1 MLFSAL
7 LTSIWIR
14 LCVCSLDLCSL
25 FSLLISSLL
34 PTIAV
39 IWIWKWPYY
48 QNYAHQRGL
57 HSCIDEVQTECGSEQ
72 TIYPDCSLNAV
83 LDRGMWTDA
92 SWWPYVIPL
101 QSHIQEL
108 HKGSMKH
115 EFTFLHQARHSVN
128 NWDKW
133 SDTKNQCPL
142 IPRFCSY
149 FLFRCLCSTFIIIR
163 FQYIN
168 QLRGSL
174 IDDNYFAV
182 ALPLLFHSFFR
193 LDFSLSLSIHLSIYR
208 SPSFSLTLCVTH
220 LLSLSIPP
228 YGYF

>member
-1 MLFSAL
+1 M
-7 LTSIWIR
+7 
-14 LCVCSLDLCSL
+14 
-25 FSLLISSLL
+25 
-34 PTIAV
+34 
-39 IWIWKWPYY
+39 
-48 QNYAHQRGL
+48 
-57 HSCIDEVQTECGSEQ
+57 HSCTDEVQTECGSEQ

-101 QSHIQEL
+101 QSRIQEL

-128 NWDKW
+128 SEDKW
-133 SDTKNQCPL
+133 IDTKNQCPL

-163 FQYIN
+163 FQYIK
-168 QLRGSL
+168 QLRGPLS
-174 IDDNYFAV
+174 DDNYFVV

-193 LDFSLSLSIHLSIYR
+193 LDFSLSLYLSIYLSIYR
-208 SPSFSLTLCVTH
+208 SPSFSLTLSLILCVTH
-220 LLSLSIPP
+220 LLNLSPSNCPSLYAPLWLLLTFPLSISP
-228 YGYF
+228 YIAPLR